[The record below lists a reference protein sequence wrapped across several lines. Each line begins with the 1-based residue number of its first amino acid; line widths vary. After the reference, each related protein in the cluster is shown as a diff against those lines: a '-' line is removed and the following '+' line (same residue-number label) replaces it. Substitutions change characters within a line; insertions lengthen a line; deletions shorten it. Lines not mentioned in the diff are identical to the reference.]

1 MLSLMRVRP
10 CTLIIRENF
19 GELWPLH
26 KCSGGFSLHLRVER
40 CRFDGRKERSRPDR
54 SLFLIAW
61 FAGAGENPKIEPR
74 RVRICCL
81 STRSCGW
88 PALNPAFAD
97 WHG

>member
-1 MLSLMRVRP
+1 MLFPMRVRHRFP
-10 CTLIIRENF
+10 TMQKSF
-19 GELWPLH
+19 GELWLH
-26 KCSGGFSLHLRVER
+26 HTCLDGFSLYLRVER

-97 WHG
+97 WH